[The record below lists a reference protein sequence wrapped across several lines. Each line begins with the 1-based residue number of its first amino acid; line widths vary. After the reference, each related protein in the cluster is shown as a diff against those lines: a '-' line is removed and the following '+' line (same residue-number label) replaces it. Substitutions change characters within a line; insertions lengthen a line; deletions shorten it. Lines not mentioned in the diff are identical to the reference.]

1 MHDNGRS
8 FLLLQGPCTAFFR
21 RLARHL
27 IHQGHRVR
35 VLNFNGGDYAFRL
48 GLPCHTFRGKL
59 SDLPGFLA
67 DIWQRHAI
75 TDQVMF
81 GDRRPVHRPAV
92 EHAASHGV
100 RTHVFEEGYL
110 RPHWITLE
118 REGVNG
124 HSLLPRNPDWFI
136 AAAERLTPTPPTR
149 FRSSFKVR
157 AMDDVAY
164 HVAGLVN
171 PLIYPHYRNHAP
183 VTAPVEYAGY
193 VKRFLQLRMRH
204 LKQDAV
210 RIKQLA
216 SSTAPYFVLPLQLNG
231 DAQIRDHS
239 RFKDM
244 RDVITDVM
252 TSFAKHA
259 APDTQLV
266 IKNHPLDMGLLD
278 YASYIQRKAL
288 KLGVEQRVIYLE
300 SGDLNQLLP
309 GASGMVTVNSTAGL
323 VALEHR
329 CPTLTLSD
337 PIYAIRGL
345 TSSSTL
351 NAFWEEAE
359 RPDATLLQSFLTT
372 LQHCT
377 QVNGG
382 FYCNTGIDL
391 AITHSTSLL
400 EADRSPLEEMLECL
414 PNAA

>member
-8 FLLLQGPCTAFFR
+8 FLLLQGPCTAFFQ
-21 RLARHL
+21 RLAQHL
-27 IHQGHRVR
+27 INQGHCVR
-35 VLNFNGGDYAFRL
+35 VVNFNGGDFVYRT
-48 GLPCHTFRGKL
+48 GLPSHNFRGKL
-59 SDLPGFLA
+59 SELTSFLT
-67 DIWQRHAI
+67 DIWQRYGI
-75 TDQVMF
+75 TDQLMF
-81 GDRRPVHRPAV
+81 GDRRPVHRAAI

-118 REGVNG
+118 RDGVNG
-124 HSLLPRNPDWFI
+124 HSRLPRNPEWFI
-136 AAAERLTPTPPTR
+136 AAAKRLAPTPSIR

-157 AMDDVAY
+157 ALNDVAY
-164 HVAGLVN
+164 HLAGLAN
-171 PLIYPHYRNHAP
+171 PLAYPHYRNHAP

-193 VKRFLQLRMRH
+193 LKRFTLLRMRYR
-204 LKQDAV
+204 KQAAQRIDQLV
-210 RIKQLA
+210 R
-216 SSTAPYFVLPLQLNG
+216 SGAPYFVLPLQLNG

-244 RDVITDVM
+244 RDVIFDVLK
-252 TSFAKHA
+252 SFASHA
-259 APDTQLV
+259 APEAQLV

-278 YASYIQRKAL
+278 YAGYIQHSAG
-288 KLGVEQRVIYLE
+288 KLGIEQRVVYLE
-300 SGDLNQLLP
+300 SGDLNRLLP
-309 GASGMVTVNSTAGL
+309 KAAGLVTVNSTAGL

-351 NAFWEEAE
+351 NAFWKEAE
-359 RPDATLLQSFLTT
+359 RPDANLLQSFLIT
-372 LQHCT
+372 LRYCT

-382 FYCNTGIDL
+382 FYCNTGMDL
-391 AITHSTSLL
+391 AVRNCTALL
-400 EADRSPLEEMLECL
+400 EADRSPLEEMLACL

>member
-1 MHDNGRS
+1 MHADGRS
-8 FLLLQGPCTAFFR
+8 FLLLQGPCTTFFR
-21 RLARHL
+21 RLAQHL
-27 IHQGHRVR
+27 VCQGHRVR

-48 GLPCHTFRGKL
+48 GLPCDTFRGKL
-59 SDLPGFLA
+59 SDLPAFLA
-67 DIWQRHAI
+67 DIWQRYAI

-81 GDRRPVHRPAV
+81 GDRRPVHRPAI

-124 HSLLPRNPDWFI
+124 HSLLPRNPDWFT
-136 AAAERLTPTPPTR
+136 AAAERLGPTPAIR

-157 AMDDVAY
+157 ALNDVAY
-164 HVAGLVN
+164 HLAGLVN
-171 PLIYPHYRNHAP
+171 PLVCPHYRNHAP
-183 VTAPVEYAGY
+183 VTAPMEYAGY
-193 VKRFLQLRMRH
+193 LKRFTMLRLRYRKQAAQRINQLVNS
-204 LKQDAV
+204 K
-210 RIKQLA
+210 
-216 SSTAPYFVLPLQLNG
+216 TPYFVLPLQLNG

-244 RDVITDVM
+244 RDVISDVM
-252 TSFAKHA
+252 TSFAAHA
-259 APDTQLV
+259 KPQAQLV

-278 YASYIQRKAL
+278 YAGYIQRKAMA
-288 KLGVEQRVIYLE
+288 LGLEQRVVYLE

-309 GASGMVTVNSTAGL
+309 NASGMVTVNSTAGL

-337 PIYAIRGL
+337 PIYAIHGL
-345 TSSSTL
+345 TSSATL
-351 NAFWEEAE
+351 NAFWEENE

-372 LQHCT
+372 LRYCT

-382 FYCNTGIDL
+382 FYCNTGMDL
-391 AITHSTSLL
+391 AIRNSATLL
-400 EADRSPLEEMLECL
+400 EADRSPLEEMLACL
-414 PNAA
+414 PNTA